1 MKITVKHVWFRL
13 LCFIITWEGT
23 GIKKSQIWANNVTIN
38 NSIVAGVNPFEL
50 SPNFKNMCA
59 FMYVYVSIY
68 VCLCVYN
75 NLKWKESAGT
85 PQSNGI

>member
-1 MKITVKHVWFRL
+1 MKITAKHVWFRL

-23 GIKKSQIWANNVTIN
+23 GIEKSQIWANNVTVN
-38 NSIVAGVNPFEL
+38 NSIVVGVNPLEL
-50 SPNFKNMCA
+50 SPNLKNMCA
-59 FMYVYVSIY
+59 FMYVCVRIY

-75 NLKWKESAGT
+75 NLKWKESART